1 MSINTRSKSRR
12 ILRHW
17 RKGLV
22 VLGAVILS
30 PSAILFAFYLG
41 FWIARY
47 TYGLK
52 ITRTKKEVQK

>member
-1 MSINTRSKSRR
+1 MSVNTKSRAR
-12 ILRHW
+12 RLTRHW
-17 RKGLV
+17 RKALV
-22 VLGAVILS
+22 VFGAVVLS

-52 ITRTKKEVQK
+52 ITRTKKEKK